1 MTEVFALIMAVFLAS
16 LLGSLHCAGMCG
28 PFLLFA
34 TSTHDQVS
42 KRGHV
47 SIHAAYHAG
56 RLVTYSLLGVVAGAL
71 GQALEF
77 GGTMLGVQRA
87 AAILAGTLMIA
98 FGALTL
104 ARVLNKPVGSL
115 RPPKILQRIIQAGH
129 RFAFDLEPAQRAL
142 VVGLL
147 TTLLP
152 CGWLYA
158 FAITAAGT
166 ASPFWG
172 LVTMAIFWVG
182 TLPVMVSLGASLRF
196 LSGPFRKHVPLVA
209 SLVIVVVG
217 VATIFGRLQL
227 PVMTRESL
235 ARSIPTALHKSARA
249 IESED
254 QRDPWH
260 ARGAAEP

>member
-34 TSTHDQVS
+34 TSTHDQAS

-56 RLVTYSLLGVVAGAL
+56 RLVTYSLLGAVSGAL

-98 FGALTL
+98 FGALSL

-115 RPPKILQRIIQAGH
+115 RPPKFLQRVVQSGH
-129 RFAFDLEPAQRAL
+129 RFALDLEPAQRAL

-172 LVTMAIFWVG
+172 LLTMVIFWAG
-182 TLPVMVSLGASLRF
+182 TLPVMVSLGASMQF
-196 LSGPFRKHVPLVA
+196 LAGPFRKHVPLVA
-209 SLVIVVVG
+209 SLVIVMVG
-217 VATIFGRLQL
+217 IATIFGRLQL

-235 ARSIPTALHKSARA
+235 ARAIPAGLRESAQVFESADPPDASRA
-249 IESED
+249 
-254 QRDPWH
+254 H
-260 ARGAAEP
+260 GAAEP